1 MSHFDETDEILKYR
15 KLRKRGRKNKYQSLI
30 DIEDDK
36 EDMQAREEDEYL
48 KLLAEQQAEEES
60 LKYLVTQSLRIQK
73 EINASK

>member
-15 KLRKRGRKNKYQSLI
+15 QLRKRGRKNKYQSLI

-60 LKYLVTQSLRIQK
+60 LKHLVTQSLRIQK

>member
-1 MSHFDETDEILKYR
+1 
-15 KLRKRGRKNKYQSLI
+15 
-30 DIEDDK
+30 
-36 EDMQAREEDEYL
+36 MQAREEDEYL

>member
-15 KLRKRGRKNKYQSLI
+15 QLRKRGRKNKYQSLI

>member
-15 KLRKRGRKNKYQSLI
+15 QLRKRGRKNKYQSLI

-60 LKYLVTQSLRIQK
+60 LKYLVTQSLRI
-73 EINASK
+73 

>member
-1 MSHFDETDEILKYR
+1 MSHFDETDEILKNR
-15 KLRKRGRKNKYQSLI
+15 QLRKRGRKNKYQSLI

-48 KLLAEQQAEEES
+48 KLLAEQHAEEEA

>member
-15 KLRKRGRKNKYQSLI
+15 QLRKRGRKNKYQSLI

-48 KLLAEQQAEEES
+48 KLLAEQQAEEEA

>member
-15 KLRKRGRKNKYQSLI
+15 QLRKRGRKNKYQSLI

-48 KLLAEQQAEEES
+48 KQQAEEES
-60 LKYLVTQSLRIQK
+60 LKYLVTQSLRI
-73 EINASK
+73 

>member
-15 KLRKRGRKNKYQSLI
+15 QLRKRGRKNKYQSLI

-60 LKYLVTQSLRIQK
+60 LKHLVTQSLRI
-73 EINASK
+73 